1 MERYFFFLDF
11 GSLYTL
17 LNGYFPVVIGLD
29 FLFFS
34 GMQIDVMNR
43 MYWFQDDKKKKVF
56 QKKKTKKNK
65 HHEWTMVPQ
74 LALFSAIAPYPTE
87 SADVEAYVKF
97 SYERFSRIA

>member
-56 QKKKTKKNK
+56 QKKKTKKK
-65 HHEWTMVPQ
+65 QT
-74 LALFSAIAPYPTE
+74 S
-87 SADVEAYVKF
+87 
-97 SYERFSRIA
+97 